1 MSGSRNVRTQ
11 SEESEEDIFQ
21 STFANADNVNKVKI
35 TGICH
40 ADHQTKLGIGHHM
53 DPTLVAHQINQA
65 RNEGAEK
72 SDPSKEEGSP
82 EATRDWPHPRPAPMS
97 RSTRPAALLRAQSA
111 HSAPSAQSGA
121 TGTWL
126 HSQIGTDDTYSSPDE
141 FDHEDEDVVMEI
153 TVHEPHKVGEGMSAF
168 MAYRVVTHT
177 NLPGFNGA
185 EVSVVRRFS
194 DFLGVH
200 EKLREKYLPR
210 GRIIPPAPE
219 KSILGT
225 TKVKIASHNGAAGGT
240 GSLPTGTDSPGG
252 NGSTQSSPNQKEFIA
267 RRRFALERFINRV
280 AQHPVLR
287 RDMIFIEFLQSNQDL
302 PRATSTSALSSASV
316 LRLIGRMGD
325 TVNKMTYK
333 MEENDPWYEDKVQQ
347 IDHLAAQLKK
357 LYALAESL
365 VQCRQDLA
373 SATGYF
379 AHSTAMLANC
389 EEAHSLSRALAQL
402 AKVEESIELVHQD
415 QAKAD
420 YFYLFELIKDYVGL
434 VGAVKDALSERS
446 KSFQNWQNAQSML
459 IKKKEQRSRLEMG
472 GRTDKIP
479 IANEEV
485 IEWELRLEE
494 NQVNFN
500 RISEVIKVEIALF
513 ERYRVKDFKV
523 AIIQYLEALMK
534 CQLQMVK
541 HWEDFLPEVKNILY

>member
-1 MSGSRNVRTQ
+1 M
-11 SEESEEDIFQ
+11 
-21 STFANADNVNKVKI
+21 
-35 TGICH
+35 
-40 ADHQTKLGIGHHM
+40 
-53 DPTLVAHQINQA
+53 
-65 RNEGAEK
+65 
-72 SDPSKEEGSP
+72 
-82 EATRDWPHPRPAPMS
+82 
-97 RSTRPAALLRAQSA
+97 
-111 HSAPSAQSGA
+111 
-121 TGTWL
+121 L
-126 HSQIGTDDTYSSPDE
+126 HGQMGTDDTYSSPDE
-141 FDHEDEDVVMEI
+141 VDLEEEDDDFFMEI
-153 TVHEPHKVGEGMSAF
+153 TVHEPHKVGEGISAF
-168 MAYRVVTHT
+168 MAYKVVTKT
-177 NLPGFNGA
+177 NMRSFNSA
-185 EVSVVRRFS
+185 EVTVARRFS

-200 EKLREKYLPR
+200 EKLSEKYLPR

-225 TKVKIASHNGAAGGT
+225 TKVKMGGVNGAASGSGT
-240 GSLPTGTDSPGG
+240 VQTGTAESPG
-252 NGSTQSSPNQKEFIA
+252 NGSNHSSPNQKEFIA

-333 MEENDPWYEDKVQQ
+333 MEENDPWYEDKVHQ
-347 IDHLAAQLKK
+347 IDNLAAQLKK
-357 LYALAESL
+357 LYVLAESL

-420 YFYLFELIKDYVGL
+420 YFYLFELLKDYVGL
-434 VGAVKDALSERS
+434 VGAVKDVLSERS
-446 KSFQNWQNAQSML
+446 KSFQNWQNAQSMV

-494 NQVNFN
+494 NQVHFN
-500 RISEVIKVEIALF
+500 KISEVIKVEIALF